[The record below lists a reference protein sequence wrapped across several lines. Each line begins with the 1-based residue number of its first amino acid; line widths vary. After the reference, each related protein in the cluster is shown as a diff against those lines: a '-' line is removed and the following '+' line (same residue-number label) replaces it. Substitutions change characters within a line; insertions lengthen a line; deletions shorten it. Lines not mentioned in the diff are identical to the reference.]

1 MSNEP
6 EIDVQRRR
14 RAEKP
19 TERAEAPVR
28 RETGGDG
35 GTGGGGGGTYK
46 PSGGGFTI
54 PTKGKMGGCGGILVI
69 IFIIAYILLSGG
81 GGSNLDSSAPVL
93 EQPTEASQIQEIYP
107 TSTPRPTHAPVAGQA
122 GQKWLVMLY
131 DDADDQVL
139 EQDIFVDL
147 NEAERVGSTDRVTIV
162 AQLDRYRGAFQGD
175 GDWTSARR
183 YLVTQDN
190 NLNRI
195 GSQMLDDLDEV
206 NMADGGTL
214 VDFVTW
220 AMQTYPADRYALVLS
235 DHGMGWPGGWSD
247 PAPGGTDS
255 SRAPLASGIGGDF
268 LFLSEIDQALSEISN
283 QTGVDK
289 LDIIGMDACLMSQLE
304 VYAALQPHAHVA
316 LASEEVEPSLGWA
329 YAAFLQA
336 LVDNPDMS
344 SQQLATEVVDSYVSQ
359 DLRIVDDQARQ
370 DFLRQGSPL
379 GGFFGASSVSASQLA
394 NQIGRSVTL
403 TAVDLDMLP
412 DLMMQFNNFA
422 YILQDEDQ
430 SIVATARN
438 YAQSYTSVFGKQSV
452 PSYIDMG
459 HFVQLVS
466 REANSNDVTQ
476 AANSVMTA
484 MNKAIVSEKH
494 GTGKPGSTGIAIY
507 FPNSTMYNSPYTGPQ
522 SYNLLAE
529 RFVKSSL
536 WDDFLAYHY
545 NDRSFRSDAVE
556 AVAPT
561 TGMASRAPGSGTI
574 TLSEITASSDSLA
587 PGESVKLST
596 SITGQNIGY
605 LYLFIGLY
613 DASSN
618 SIFEADTD
626 YLESSDSR
634 ELNGIYYPVWPDSE
648 SFKINFNWDG
658 SLFSV
663 SDGTISVLALL
674 NPAVYG
680 ATAEEAVYELNGI
693 YTFVDSGEQ
702 KYAQLLFMDGKL
714 TQVYGYQ
721 GTDDTGAP
729 AEITPSDGDTFTI
742 LQRWMDLDT
751 SGNVTQVVDVPG
763 DTLTFSSN
771 SIFTWSAVYA
781 PAGDYLVGFMVA
793 DLDGNTS
800 QTFTRITVQ

>member
-1 MSNEP
+1 LSNQP
-6 EIDVQRRR
+6 EIDVERRR
-14 RAEKP
+14 KADKP

-28 RETGGDG
+28 RQSS
-35 GTGGGGGGTYK
+35 GGGGGSYTPGG
-46 PSGGGFTI
+46 SGFNI
-54 PTKGKMGGCGGILVI
+54 PTKGKLGGCGGIL
-69 IFIIAYILLSGG
+69 FIIVIVAYYLLSGG
-81 GGSNLDSSAPVL
+81 GGTNQQSEAPTY
-93 EQPTEASQIQEIYP
+93 EQPTEPNPITYNQP
-107 TSTPRPTHAPVAGQA
+107 TNTARATRVPVSGQA

-131 DDADDQVL
+131 QDADDQVL

-147 NEAERVGSTDRVTIV
+147 NEAETVGSTDRVTIV
-162 AQLDRYRGAFQGD
+162 AQMDRFKGAFQGD

-183 YLVTQDN
+183 YLINQDD

-195 GSQMLDDLDEV
+195 SSKMVDDLGEV
-206 NMADGGTL
+206 NMSDGSTL
-214 VDFVTW
+214 VDFVIW

-255 SRAPLASGIGGDF
+255 TRAPLVSGIGEDF
-268 LFLSEIDQALSEISN
+268 LFLSEIDQALSKISSE
-283 QTGVDK
+283 TGVDK
-289 LDIIGMDACLMSQLE
+289 LDIIGLDACLMSQLE
-304 VYAALQPHAHVA
+304 VYAALQPHAHIA

-329 YAAFLQA
+329 YAGFLQQ

-344 SQQLATEVVDSYVSQ
+344 SQQLASAVVDSYVSQ

-379 GGFFGASSVSASQLA
+379 GSFFSTSSVTAAQLA

-403 TAVDLDMLP
+403 TAVDLDKLP
-412 DLMMQFNNFA
+412 DLMTQFNNFT
-422 YILQDEDQ
+422 YILQNEDQ
-430 SIVATARN
+430 SVVATARD
-438 YAQSYTSVFGKQSV
+438 YAQSYTSVFGKKSG

-459 HFVQLVS
+459 HFVQLAS
-466 REANSNDVTQ
+466 KEANSNQVTQ
-476 AANSVMTA
+476 AADAVITA
-484 MNKAIVSEKH
+484 MNNAIIAEKH
-494 GTGKPGSTGIAIY
+494 GSGKPGSTGIAIY

-522 SYNLLAE
+522 SYNILAE

-536 WDDFLAYHY
+536 WDDFLAFHY
-545 NDRSFRSDAVE
+545 NDRSFKSNAVE

-561 TGMASRAPGSGTI
+561 TGMPSRAPGAGTI
-574 TLSEITASSDSLA
+574 TMSAITTSSDSLT
-587 PGESVKLST
+587 PGGSVKLST

-613 DASSN
+613 DANSN

-626 YLESSDSR
+626 YLESSDTR

-648 SFKINFNWDG
+648 SYKINFNWDG

-663 SDGTISVLALL
+663 SDGTTSVLALF
-674 NPAVYG
+674 NPAAYG
-680 ATAEEAVYELNGI
+680 ASAKEAVYTLNGT
-693 YTFVDSGEQ
+693 YTFADSGEQ

-721 GTDDTGAP
+721 GADDTGAP
-729 AEITPSDGDTFTI
+729 AEITPSNGDTFNI
-742 LQRWMDLDT
+742 LQKWMDLDT
-751 SGNVTQVVDVPG
+751 SGNVTQEVDVPG
-763 DTLTFSSN
+763 DTLTFSNN
-771 SIFTWSAVYA
+771 SVFTWSAVYA
-781 PAGDYLVGFMVA
+781 PAGDYMVGFIVA

-800 QTFTRITVQ
+800 QSFTTITMR

>member
-1 MSNEP
+1 MSNQP

-14 RAEKP
+14 KAEKP
-19 TERAEAPVR
+19 TERAEAPIR
-28 RETGGDG
+28 PQTSEGG
-35 GTGGGGGGTYK
+35 GTGGGGGGSYK
-46 PSGGGFTI
+46 PTGGGFNI
-54 PTKGKMGGCGGILVI
+54 PTKGKMGGCGGVLVI
-69 IFIIAYILLSGG
+69 IFILAYILLSGG
-81 GGSNLDSSAPVL
+81 GGGDLETSAPLL
-93 EQPTEASQIQEIYP
+93 EEPSQSSPLVENLPTN
-107 TSTPRPTHAPVAGQA
+107 TPRPTRESVAGQT
-122 GQKWLVMLY
+122 GQKWLIMMY

-147 NEAERVGSTDRVTIV
+147 NEAERIGSSDRVSIV
-162 AQLDRYRGAFQGD
+162 AQLDRYQGAYKGD
-175 GDWTSARR
+175 GDWTSVRR
-183 YLVTQDN
+183 YLVTQDD

-195 GSQMLDDLDEV
+195 RSQMVDDLGEV

-214 VDFVTW
+214 VDFVIW
-220 AMQTYPADRYALVLS
+220 AMQTYPADRYVLLLS

-247 PAPGGTDS
+247 PAPGGKDS
-255 SRAPLASGIGGDF
+255 SRAPLASGLGEDF
-268 LFLSEIDQALSEISN
+268 LFLSEIDQALSEISS

-304 VYAALQPHAHVA
+304 VYAALQPHAHIA

-344 SQQLATEVVDSYVSQ
+344 NQQLAAEVVDSYVSQ

-370 DFLRQGSPL
+370 EFLRQGSPL
-379 GGFFGASSVSASQLA
+379 GSFFGASSVSANQLA

-403 TAVDLDMLP
+403 TAVDLDTLP
-412 DLMMQFNNFA
+412 DLMTQFNNFA
-422 YILQDEDQ
+422 YILQNEDQ
-430 SIVATARN
+430 SVIATARN
-438 YAQSYTSVFGKQSV
+438 YSQSYTSVFGKQSV

-459 HFVQLVS
+459 HFVQLVA
-466 REANSNDVTQ
+466 REANSNQVTQ
-476 AANSVMTA
+476 AANSVITA
-484 MNKAIVSEKH
+484 MNNAIVAEKH

-522 SYNLLAE
+522 SYNILAE

-545 NDRSFRSDAVE
+545 NDRSFRSDAIE

-561 TGMASRAPGSGTI
+561 TGMNSRVPGAGTI
-574 TLSEITASSDSLA
+574 TLSGITASSDSLA

-605 LYLFIGLY
+605 IYLFIGYY
-613 DASSN
+613 DTNSN

-626 YLESSDSR
+626 YLESADTR
-634 ELNGIYYPVWPDSE
+634 ELNGVYYPVWPESE

-663 SDGTISVLALL
+663 SDGTTSVLALF
-674 NPAVYG
+674 NPAAYG
-680 ATAEEAVYELNGI
+680 SSAEEAVYALNGT
-693 YTFVDSGEQ
+693 YTFADSGEQ

-721 GTDDTGAP
+721 GVDDTGAP
-729 AEITPSDGDTFTI
+729 AEITPSNGDTFTI
-742 LQRWMDLDT
+742 LQKWMDLDA
-751 SGNVTQVVDVPG
+751 SGNVTQVVELPG

-771 SIFTWSAVYA
+771 SVFTWSAVYA
-781 PAGDYLVGFMVA
+781 SAGDYLVGFIVS

-800 QTFTRITVQ
+800 QTFTRITMQ